1 MEPRVTYKYRRAV
14 MKNTPNKL
22 GPIVGPF
29 VVIAALL
36 CCVFPLLLAS
46 GISLAFLRGVWPWVG
61 AALVLLGVVGFIFY
75 LKHRRQVRHS
85 DRKQEPERY
94 L

>member
-1 MEPRVTYKYRRAV
+1 
-14 MKNTPNKL
+14 MKDARNRSVGPIL
-22 GPIVGPF
+22 GPL

-61 AALVLLGVVGFIFY
+61 VGLVVLGVIGFIFY
-75 LKHRRQVRHS
+75 LRHRRRAHHQ
-85 DRKQEPERY
+85 DNKQEPERY